1 MRKIALV
8 AAAGAA
14 ALALAACSESTEQ
27 AAEETVE
34 GAAADTAKDDP
45 SAAVSAAIAVVSFMP
60 PNPTDRERAGF
71 GNTLKMTSLKTP
83 SVPHA
88 PQFSLTKSSPVT
100 FFITRPP
107 DLTTSPRPVTKRTPI
122 RLSRQAPTAIRR
134 GPETFPAT
142 IPPIVGSA
150 LVPNNT
156 R

>member
-1 MRKIALV
+1 MASSRAPYATEPSEPSSRTIVVESDPIL
-8 AAAGAA
+8 AGI
-14 ALALAACSESTEQ
+14 C
-27 AAEETVE
+27 
-34 GAAADTAKDDP
+34 AAADTAKDDP

-71 GNTLKMTSLKTP
+71 GNTLKMTSVKTP

-150 LVPNNT
+150 LVPNST